1 MNEIL
6 LSMVDNL
13 EKVGIGVLLFLM
25 AYISNMALGVW
36 RSVKIDGY
44 VFDKKLILQSIVK
57 FFVLGVGIALL
68 AIVASLIP
76 SYMIYTGV
84 TIEEATV
91 ETIDNIII
99 IGAFLTAT
107 VRYWIDGISKLK
119 EILGT

>member
-25 AYISNMALGVW
+25 AYISNMALGAW

-91 ETIDNIII
+91 DTIDNIII

>member
-1 MNEIL
+1 
-6 LSMVDNL
+6 MVDNL

-25 AYISNMALGVW
+25 AYISNMALGAW

>member
-25 AYISNMALGVW
+25 AYISNMALGAW

-119 EILGT
+119 EILST

>member
-25 AYISNMALGVW
+25 AYISNMALGAW

>member
-25 AYISNMALGVW
+25 AYISNMALGAW

-84 TIEEATV
+84 TIEEVTV

>member
-25 AYISNMALGVW
+25 VYISNMALGAW